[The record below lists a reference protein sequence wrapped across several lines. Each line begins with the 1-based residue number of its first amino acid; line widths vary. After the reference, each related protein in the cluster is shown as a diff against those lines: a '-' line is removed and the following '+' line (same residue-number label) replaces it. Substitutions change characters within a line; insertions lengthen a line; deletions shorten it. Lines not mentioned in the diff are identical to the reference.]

1 MSVKSKIK
9 YKNKK
14 IEELQKQVKDLE
26 LKLLDRGMGTSRQE
40 KLYENIIK
48 FVVTNQIGRLKGGMM
63 ADCYSIDKMSE
74 LKLDIERSHTD
85 HAYIMRV
92 RY

>member
-14 IEELQKQVKDLE
+14 IEELQKQVEYLE
-26 LKLLDRGMGTSRQE
+26 FKLLNRGVNAFE
-40 KLYENIIK
+40 KERLYENIIK
-48 FVVTNQIGRLKGGMM
+48 FVITNRIGRLEGRMM
-63 ADCYSIDKMSE
+63 VDCCSIDKMSE
-74 LKLDIERSHTD
+74 LRLDVENSHID